1 MKIIIGIIISVII
14 AIIAYNKK
22 SLNRSGMITAIL
34 LGSLIFVLGGII
46 PFMLM
51 LVFFISSSIISKI
64 GKIKKRNLDKIHEKG
79 DERDF
84 IQVIANGGI
93 ALICVLLFQIT
104 KDPKFLIASA
114 VSFAASNSDTWA
126 SELGILSKG
135 KTISIITGKRIEK
148 GVSGGVSLLGT
159 LSALLGSTVIGLS
172 YTISYIITLGYDK
185 NIIKILL
192 LIILLGFLGSIVDSV
207 LGVTIQGHYIDE
219 SSGDVTE
226 KKVNGDRKNRLISGY
241 RFINNDMVNILS
253 NLIVTAIFVLIL

>member
-1 MKIIIGIIISVII
+1 MKIIIGIITSVII

-22 SLNRSGMITAIL
+22 SLNRSGMIAAIL
-34 LGSLIFVLGGII
+34 LGSSIFVLGGII
-46 PFMLM
+46 PFTLM
-51 LVFFISSSIISKI
+51 LVFFVSSSIISKI
-64 GKIKKRNLDKIHEKG
+64 GKVKKKKLEKIHEKG

-126 SELGILSKG
+126 SELGVLSRG

-159 LSALLGSTVIGLS
+159 VSALLGATVIGLS

-185 NIIKILL
+185 NIMKILL
-192 LIILLGFLGSIVDSV
+192 LIILLGFLGSIVDSI
-207 LGVTIQGHYIDE
+207 LGVRIQGHYIDE
-219 SSGDVTE
+219 SSGNVTE

>member
-1 MKIIIGIIISVII
+1 MKIIIGIIISAAIS
-14 AIIAYNKK
+14 IIAYNKK
-22 SLNRSGMITAIL
+22 SLNRSGMIAAII
-34 LGSLIFVLGGII
+34 LGSFIFIFGGMI

-79 DERDF
+79 DARDF

-126 SELGILSKG
+126 SELGVLSRG

-159 LSALLGSTVIGLS
+159 VSALLGATVIGLS
-172 YTISYIITLGYDK
+172 YTINYIFTFGYDK
-185 NIIKILL
+185 NMIKILL
-192 LIILLGFLGSIVDSV
+192 IITLLGFLGSIVDSI

-219 SSGDVTE
+219 SSGYITE

-241 RFINNDMVNILS
+241 RFINNDMVNIIS
-253 NLIVTAIFVLIL
+253 NLIVTTIAILIL